1 MTSNHSQRAR
11 VNDDGNPIIPA
22 EVARQ
27 YGIQP
32 GGELFLDEKD
42 DGIFLRRPISHLAK
56 VYVEPTSKCNLSCR
70 TCIRNSWDEPMGQMT
85 DSTFDR
91 VISGI
96 LELDFKPLDL
106 LWRFWRTAL
115 APTYCRHGCTSQKD
129 KSQGRVDHK
138 WYVANRRMLAFFTP
152 GRIEFFMGV
161 CRWSF
166 T

>member
-1 MTSNHSQRAR
+1 MYFRSSQRVN

-22 EVARQ
+22 DVAKQ

-56 VYVEPTSKCNLSCR
+56 VYIEPTSKCNLTCR

-85 DSTFDR
+85 STTFDR
-91 VISGI
+91 VIRGI
-96 LELDFKPLDL
+96 QELDSSPSIFFGGFGEPLSHPHIVDMVAQAKKISSKVELITNGML
-106 LWRFWRTAL
+106 LTEERSR
-115 APTYCRHGCTSQKD
+115 D
-129 KSQGRVDHK
+129 
-138 WYVANRRMLAFFTP
+138 FTP
-152 GRIEFFMGV
+152 GR
-161 CRWSF
+161 